1 MMIIKDV
8 LLKTNFIRQGV
19 AKQRRY
25 DTWRYSW

>member
-25 DTWRYSW
+25 DT